1 MTNIQI
7 ATLLPFEFLLP
18 IIGILLIRNQS
29 PIQGLIYRS
38 FLGST
43 AALIYSLL
51 GAPDVALTEVLVG
64 TLLSTLLYIIA
75 IKGCYSVII
84 LVENDSVL
92 NHSLEN
98 DLHLLFSE
106 LNFNIV
112 FKQVNVIKK
121 VGSGN
126 VDWDNTN
133 VLNGSPHAALIGNDL
148 LVESPILR
156 EELLSTNTIKNLSI
170 NIINT

>member
-18 IIGILLIRNQS
+18 IIGILLINNQS

-43 AALIYSLL
+43 AALIYTLL

-84 LVENDSVL
+84 LVETDSVP
-92 NHSLEN
+92 NHSLEK

-112 FKQVNVIKK
+112 FKQVKDIKTI
-121 VGSGN
+121 GSGN

-156 EELLSTNTIKNLSI
+156 EELLSTNMIQNLSI

>member
-1 MTNIQI
+1 MSNIQI

-18 IIGILLIRNQS
+18 IIGILLINNQS

-84 LVENDSVL
+84 LVENKSDI
-92 NHSLEN
+92 NHSMED
-98 DLHLLFSE
+98 DLHHLFSE

-112 FKQVNVIKK
+112 FKEVRFIKTID
-121 VGSGN
+121 SGN

-156 EELLSTNTIKNLSI
+156 EELLATETIQKLSI

>member
-7 ATLLPFEFLLP
+7 ATLLPFELLLP
-18 IIGILLIRNQS
+18 IIGILLIKNQS

-84 LVENDSVL
+84 LVEND
-92 NHSLEN
+92 NTINKSLEN

-112 FKQVNVIKK
+112 FKQVKVINTIH
-121 VGSGN
+121 SGN

-133 VLNGSPHAALIGNDL
+133 VLNGSPHAAIIGNDL

-156 EELLSTNTIKNLSI
+156 EELLATNTIKNLSI